1 LDFKGLGVR
10 GAATIAMTRQIILT
24 VFLLAS
30 CRMLA
35 QKAEEENKVPTSAD
49 LQAITARGKM
59 LAEYDVAAWHATD
72 VVQDMKPEKGS
83 TRYYIAK
90 RTDAGWVV
98 VFGRLN
104 EAHDKFLTV
113 YQATEGAKPEFFTAK
128 RFDPPLESTDF
139 YFYAAKAFD
148 AALKDLGPV
157 NRPYNAYAIPSE
169 KGQLYVYLLPAQTQ
183 NDIYPLGGDVRYTFS
198 DDGATMV
205 EKRRMH
211 KTILEFKVD
220 KTNVGGSHIHVL
232 TLSPE
237 DSDVFYVLTRK
248 PSIPE
253 YVGTLDK
260 KIYVIQPD
268 GTIGLG
274 KLGK

>member
-1 LDFKGLGVR
+1 MKARTVL
-10 GAATIAMTRQIILT
+10 AA
-24 VFLLAS
+24 LLLVAS
-30 CRMLA
+30 VTSFG
-35 QKAEEENKVPTSAD
+35 QKAEQENKVPTAFD
-49 LQAITARGKM
+49 LQAITARGKI
-59 LAEYDVAAWHATD
+59 LEEYDVAAWHATD

-90 RTDAGWVV
+90 KTGAGWIV

-104 EAHDKFLTV
+104 ETQNKFLVV
-113 YQATEGAKPEFFTAK
+113 YQATQGTKPEFFTAK
-128 RFDPPLESTDF
+128 RFDPPVEDTDF
-139 YFYAAKAFD
+139 YLHAAIAFD

-169 KGQLYVYLLPAQTQ
+169 KAQLYVYLLPAQTE

-198 DDGATMV
+198 ADGSRIL
-205 EKRRMH
+205 EKRQMH
-211 KTILEFKVD
+211 QSILEFKVD
-220 KTNVGGSHIHVL
+220 KTRVAGWHTHVL

-253 YVGTLDK
+253 YVGTLDR
-260 KIYVIQPD
+260 KIYVVQPD
-268 GTIGLG
+268 GTILLG
-274 KLGK
+274 K